1 MLLRL
6 GFMLTVLTQASAFQ
20 MNLNKQASWYEAL
33 KSYIVSPFF
42 SPSPDKQRGIE
53 EKTLA
58 NIDLDPVADWKTAWE
73 KNLQRQTLYNN
84 IVKEVFNSFT
94 RMLGWHLISVVLYE
108 LLSVG
113 TSVTSRSEHLNI
125 RKIREINYPTILE
138 ED

>member
-1 MLLRL
+1 MRL
-6 GFMLTVLTQASAFQ
+6 GRRDHYLIICLIEIHIYNF
-20 MNLNKQASWYEAL
+20 KAL

-58 NIDLDPVADWKTAWE
+58 NIELDPVADWKTAWE

-94 RMLGWHLISVVLYE
+94 RMLGWHLISVVGSWIE
-108 LLSVG
+108 
-113 TSVTSRSEHLNI
+113 
-125 RKIREINYPTILE
+125 
-138 ED
+138 